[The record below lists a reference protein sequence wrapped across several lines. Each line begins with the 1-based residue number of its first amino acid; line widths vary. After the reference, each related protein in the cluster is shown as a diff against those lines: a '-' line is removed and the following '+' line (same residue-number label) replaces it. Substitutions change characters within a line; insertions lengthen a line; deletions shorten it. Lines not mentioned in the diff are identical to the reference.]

1 LQNLWETE
9 EIISFKVLSIK
20 HKGAGS
26 INHGR

>member
-20 HKGAGS
+20 HKEQGAS
-26 INHGR
+26 IM